1 MSSRESAR
9 GHESKHVP
17 TSYEGKL
24 EPNYYCRG
32 WNEKRQKYCKIRAGA
47 GTDHKGSGRCKS
59 HGGNSAVTS
68 GRYSKI
74 ARPSIREK
82 LEQFEADTDPLNLL
96 PEVQLL
102 RALILDFVN
111 RYDES
116 TGALIA
122 WHDSFSSDY
131 NDAMKEWHK
140 STKPVFDRYQE
151 LCVQALEQPQEFEE
165 LPKPPTLPSLPV
177 PGASGGRPRQVIDIL
192 SAGKFVGEVGKM
204 VERIEKQR
212 QQGVIKLETLDR
224 VLEQLGVEVVKAAQ
238 QHVSDNTTRSL
249 LLETIEQAWGD
260 IRLEPT
266 AARSGAA
273 ESPRSLN

>member
-1 MSSRESAR
+1 MSSTNSIRA
-9 GHESKHVP
+9 HESKHVP
-17 TSYEGKL
+17 TAYEGKL

-59 HGGNSAVTS
+59 HGGNSVVTS
-68 GRYSKI
+68 GRYSGI
-74 ARPSIREK
+74 ARPSIKEK
-82 LEQFEADTDPLNLL
+82 LEQFEADADPLNLL

-116 TGALIA
+116 TDALVA
-122 WHDSFSSDY
+122 WRNSFGTSYQAAVKLWRDEYSDWREKVTDIY
-131 NDAMKEWHK
+131 EGGWRDVEADDLPAPPE
-140 STKPVFDRYQE
+140 PPD
-151 LCVQALEQPQEFEE
+151 PFEHE
-165 LPKPPTLPSLPV
+165 NK
-177 PGASGGRPRQVIDIL
+177 PRQVLDIL

-212 QQGVIKLETLDR
+212 QEGTIRLETLDR
-224 VLEQLGVEVVKAAQ
+224 VLEQLGVEVVKAVQ
-238 QHVSDNTTRSL
+238 QHVPDADTRTAL
-249 LLETIEQAWGD
+249 LRDIEKQWGT

-266 AARSGAA
+266 TARPGAPQGA
-273 ESPRSLN
+273 RELN